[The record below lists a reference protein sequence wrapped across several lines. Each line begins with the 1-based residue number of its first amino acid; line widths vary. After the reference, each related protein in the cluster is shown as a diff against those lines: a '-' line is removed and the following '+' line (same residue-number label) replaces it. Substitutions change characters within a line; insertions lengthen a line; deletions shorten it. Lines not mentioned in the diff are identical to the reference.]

1 MNRDRWWKL
10 QTRAAPYLFLSPFAV
25 IFCIFLLYPLSRSL
39 FLSFHKTVGPRHLVF
54 VGLNN
59 YRFLLGHD
67 LLFGLALLNTAAY
80 TAAFLALQIP
90 MSLGL
95 ALLLNSRRVRLRNLF
110 RFSFFSS
117 YLVGQVFVGVI
128 FFQLFG
134 PDGFIN
140 HIVSLIAG
148 HRIVIPWLSSPN
160 LAMPSVLIASLW
172 LATGYGMV
180 YFLAALQA
188 VDPELYE
195 AAEMDGAGRWAQ
207 FLHVTLPG
215 IRPMLGYVILIGA
228 IGGFQLFELPFVLLQ
243 GAGPDARG
251 ITIVMYLFLMGF
263 SSGDLGYASAIGW
276 LLVAILLMLSL
287 IRFRFFRFRPE
298 IGT

>member
-1 MNRDRWWKL
+1 MNRDRWWKI
-10 QTRAAPYLFLSPFAV
+10 QTRAAPYLFVSPFLI
-25 IFCIFLLYPLSRSL
+25 IFCLFLLYPLARSL
-39 FLSFHKTVGPRHLVF
+39 DLSFHKTFGPRHVVF
-54 VGLNN
+54 TGWSN

-67 LLFGLALLNTAAY
+67 VLFGLAVLNTAIY
-80 TAAFLALQIP
+80 TVAFVAIGIP
-90 MSLGL
+90 LSLGL
-95 ALLLNSRRVRLRNLF
+95 AVLLNSRGVRLRNLF

-128 FFQLFG
+128 FFQLFS
-134 PDGFIN
+134 PDGLVNQFIGT
-140 HIVSLIAG
+140 ILG
-148 HRIVIPWLSSPN
+148 HRVVIPWLSSPAM
-160 LAMPSVLIASLW
+160 AMPSILIASLW

-195 AAEMDGAGRWAQ
+195 AAEIDGAGAWAK
-207 FLHVTLPG
+207 FFHVTLPDL
-215 IRPMLGYVILIGA
+215 RPMLLYMVLIGT

-251 ITIVMYLFLMGF
+251 LTVVMYLFIMGF
-263 SSGDLGYASAIGW
+263 NTGDLGYASAIGW
-276 LLVAILLMLSL
+276 MLVAILLTLTF
-287 IRFRFFRFRPE
+287 IQFRFFRFRPE